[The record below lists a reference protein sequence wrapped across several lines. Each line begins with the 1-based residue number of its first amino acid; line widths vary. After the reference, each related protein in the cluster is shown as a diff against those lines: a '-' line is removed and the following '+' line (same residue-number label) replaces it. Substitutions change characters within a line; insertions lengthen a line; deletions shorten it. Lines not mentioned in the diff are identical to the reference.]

1 MFTIGRFTLT
11 PDEVIRRKAYLEITP
26 QDERRLLEA
35 HPHLVRHAD
44 RIIDAF
50 YVYLLGH
57 EHTKRMLTAPGLI
70 DRLKKLQAEYFKELT
85 SGDYGM
91 AYFEKRLKVGAAHD
105 RVGLAPEW
113 YLGAY
118 DKYLQIVSTVLRE
131 VYASDLERFDL
142 TVVALTKIIYLDMSL
157 AIDAYIHSA
166 QVRLESKNVEL
177 EVANTELQKLHATKQ
192 QLTDMIVHDL
202 QNPLTGIRS
211 FLELLGTRAGGLSPR
226 EQEAHTEALRRCDDL
241 GQMILNV
248 LQVSRAEAGKLE
260 AYIENVDMAGL
271 VRESVKAFQLHAEQE
286 GRSVLA
292 EAPERLSVRTDQS
305 LMKRVL
311 YNLLRNALRH
321 TPRGTTVRVV
331 AEARTEGGVEIRVT
345 DNGPGIPPEAQP
357 LLFERFGAP
366 ALRDAG
372 LRVDSGL
379 GLACC
384 KSAVQ
389 VLGGTIGVESDGKS
403 GTTIRVTLQARK

>member
-35 HPHLVRHAD
+35 HPHLVRHSG

-50 YVYLLGH
+50 YVYLMGH
-57 EHTKRMLTAPGLI
+57 EHTRRMLTQPGLVE
-70 DRLKKLQAEYFKELT
+70 RLKKLQADYFRELT

-91 AYFEKRLKVGAAHD
+91 GYFEKRLRVGAAHD

-118 DKYLQIVSTVLRE
+118 AKYLQIVSGVLRE
-131 VYASDLERFDL
+131 VYADDHERFDL
-142 TVVALTKIIYLDMSL
+142 TLVALKKIIYLDMSL

-177 EVANTELQKLHATKQ
+177 EAANTELQKLHATKQ

-211 FLELLGTRAGGLSPR
+211 FLELLGSRAEGLTPR
-226 EQEAHTEALRRCDDL
+226 EKEAHAEALRRCDDL

-260 AYIENVDMAGL
+260 AYIENVDLAEL
-271 VRESVKAFQLHAEQE
+271 VRESVKAFELPAELD
-286 GRSVLA
+286 GRKVSA
-292 EAPERLSVRTDQS
+292 EAPEKLPVRTDQS

-311 YNLLRNALRH
+311 HNLLRNSLRH
-321 TPRGTTVRVV
+321 TPRGTVVRVV
-331 AEARTEGGVEIRVT
+331 ARAGNHGAVEIRVS
-345 DNGPGIPPEAQP
+345 DDGPGIPREAQP

-384 KSAVQ
+384 KSALQ
-389 VLGGTIGVESDGKS
+389 VLGGSIAVESDGKT
-403 GTTIRVTLQARK
+403 GTTFKVTLP